1 MNDVDTRSVLK
12 MFAELDSKRQ
22 KQAHRSALRRGVNI
36 LVKEARKSLRT
47 AVRKPNSKNWWNGK
61 TLQSGIKSSI
71 NKEVTEGKVHI
82 MGDFR
87 LKFFEMGTK
96 RRRTSGRNKAKVRGK
111 IPKYRQHKPS
121 NRGSIRPFRFFRR
134 ARNQKEKEIEENMN
148 NILAESIKRINA
160 KFKGR

>member
-1 MNDVDTRSVLK
+1 MNDVDTRSVLE
-12 MFAELDSKRQ
+12 MFAELDSRRQ
-22 KQAHRSALRRGVNI
+22 KQAHSSALRRGVNI

-96 RRRTSGRNKAKVRGK
+96 LRKTSGANRASVRGK

-121 NRGSIRPFRFFRR
+121 YRGSIKASNFFLK
-134 ARNQKEKEIEENMN
+134 ARNRKEKEISDNMN
-148 NILAESIKRINA
+148 TIIAESIRKVNEQ
-160 KFKGR
+160 FKGR

>member
-1 MNDVDTRSVLK
+1 MNDVDTRSVLE
-12 MFAELDSKRQ
+12 MFAELDSRRQ
-22 KQAHRSALRRGVNI
+22 KQAHSSALRRGVNI

-71 NKEVTEGKVHI
+71 NREVTEGKVHI

-96 RRRTSGRNKAKVRGK
+96 LRKTSGANRASVRGK

-121 NRGSIRPFRFFRR
+121 YRGSIKASNFFLK
-134 ARNQKEKEIEENMN
+134 ARNRKEKEISD
-148 NILAESIKRINA
+148 NIPPIISRLI
-160 KFKGR
+160 

>member
-1 MNDVDTRSVLK
+1 MNDVDTRSVLE
-12 MFAELDSKRQ
+12 MFAELDSRRQ

-71 NKEVTEGKVHI
+71 NREVTEGKVHI

-111 IPKYRQHKPS
+111 TPKYRQHKPS
-121 NRGSIRPFRFFRR
+121 NRGSIKPFRFFRR

>member
-12 MFAELDSKRQ
+12 MFAELDSRRQ
-22 KQAHRSALRRGVNI
+22 KQAHRSALRIGVNI
-36 LVKEARKSLRT
+36 LVKEARETLKM
-47 AVRKPNSKNWWNGK
+47 AVKNPDSKNWWNGK
-61 TLQSGIKSSI
+61 TLKSGIKSSI
-71 NKEVTEGKVHI
+71 NREATEGKVHI
-82 MGDFR
+82 MRDFR

-96 RRRTSGRNKAKVRGK
+96 RRRTSGRNNAKVRGK
-111 IPKYRQHKPS
+111 NPKYRQYKPS
-121 NRGSIRPFRFFRR
+121 NRGSIKPFRFFRR

>member
-12 MFAELDSKRQ
+12 MFAELDSRRQ

-36 LVKEARKSLRT
+36 LVEEARKSLEI
-47 AVRKPNSKNWWNGK
+47 AVRNPNSKNWWNGK
-61 TLQSGIKSSI
+61 TLKSGIKSSI
-71 NKEVTEGKVHI
+71 NREVTEGKVHI

-111 IPKYRQHKPS
+111 TPKYRQYKPS
-121 NRGSIRPFRFFRR
+121 NRGSIKPFRFFRR

-148 NILAESIKRINA
+148 NILAESIKKINEQ
-160 KFKGR
+160 FKGR

>member
-12 MFAELDSKRQ
+12 MFAELDSRRQ
-22 KQAHRSALRRGVNI
+22 KQAHRSAIRKGVDI
-36 LVKEARKSLRT
+36 LIKEARGTLGM
-47 AVRKPNSKNWWNGK
+47 AVRDPKSKNWWNGK
-61 TLQSGIKSSI
+61 TLRSGVKASI

-96 RRRTSGRNKAKVRGK
+96 RRRTSGSNKAKVRGK

-134 ARNQKEKEIEENMN
+134 ARNQKEKEIEENMT

>member
-96 RRRTSGRNKAKVRGK
+96 LRKTSGANKASVRGK

-121 NRGSIRPFRFFRR
+121 NRGSIKASNFFLK
-134 ARNQKEKEIEENMN
+134 ARNIKEKEISDNMN
-148 NILAESIKRINA
+148 TIIAESIIKVNEQ
-160 KFKGR
+160 FKGR

>member
-1 MNDVDTRSVLK
+1 MNDVDTRSVLE
-12 MFAELDSKRQ
+12 MFAELDSRRQ
-22 KQAHRSALRRGVNI
+22 KQAHSSALRRGVNI

-71 NKEVTEGKVHI
+71 NREVTEGKVHI

-111 IPKYRQHKPS
+111 TPKYRQHKPS
-121 NRGSIRPFRFFRR
+121 YRGSIKASNFFLK
-134 ARNQKEKEIEENMN
+134 ARNRKEKEISDNMN
-148 NILAESIKRINA
+148 TIIAESIRKVNEQ
-160 KFKGR
+160 FKGR

>member
-1 MNDVDTRSVLK
+1 MNDVDTRSVLE
-12 MFAELDSKRQ
+12 MFAELDSRRQ
-22 KQAHRSALRRGVNI
+22 KQAHSSALRRGVNI
-36 LVKEARKSLRT
+36 LVKEARKSLKT

-87 LKFFEMGTK
+87 LKLFELGTK
-96 RRRTSGRNKAKVRGK
+96 LRKTSGANRASVRGK

-121 NRGSIRPFRFFRR
+121 NRGSIKASNFFLK
-134 ARNQKEKEIEENMN
+134 ARNRKEKEISDNMN
-148 NILAESIKRINA
+148 TIIAESIRKVNEQ
-160 KFKGR
+160 FKGR

>member
-1 MNDVDTRSVLK
+1 MNDVDTRSVLE
-12 MFAELDSKRQ
+12 MFAELDSRRQ
-22 KQAHRSALRRGVNI
+22 KQAHSSALRRGVNI

-71 NKEVTEGKVHI
+71 NREVTEGKVHI

-96 RRRTSGRNKAKVRGK
+96 LRKTSGANRASVRGK

-121 NRGSIRPFRFFRR
+121 NRGSIKASNFFLK
-134 ARNQKEKEIEENMN
+134 ARNRKEKEISDNMN
-148 NILAESIKRINA
+148 TIIAESIRKVNEQ
-160 KFKGR
+160 FKGR

>member
-12 MFAELDSKRQ
+12 MFAELDSRRQ

-71 NKEVTEGKVHI
+71 NREVTEGKVHI

-87 LKFFEMGTK
+87 LKFFVMGTK

-111 IPKYRQHKPS
+111 TPKYRQHKPS
-121 NRGSIRPFRFFRR
+121 NRGSIKPFRFFRR

>member
-1 MNDVDTRSVLK
+1 MNEVDTRSVLE
-12 MFAELDSKRQ
+12 MFAELDSRRQ
-22 KQAHRSALRRGVNI
+22 KQAHSSALRRGVNI

-71 NKEVTEGKVHI
+71 NREVTEGKVHI

-96 RRRTSGRNKAKVRGK
+96 LRKTSGANRASVRGK
-111 IPKYRQHKPS
+111 MPRYRQHKPS
-121 NRGSIRPFRFFRR
+121 NRGSIKASNFFLK
-134 ARNQKEKEIEENMN
+134 ARNRKEKEISDNMN
-148 NILAESIKRINA
+148 TIIAESIRKVNEQ
-160 KFKGR
+160 FKGR

>member
-1 MNDVDTRSVLK
+1 MNNVDTRSVLE
-12 MFAELDSKRQ
+12 MFAELDSRRQ
-22 KQAHRSALRRGVNI
+22 KQAHSSALRRGVNI

-71 NKEVTEGKVHI
+71 NREVTEGKVHI

-96 RRRTSGRNKAKVRGK
+96 LRKTSGANRASVRGK

-121 NRGSIRPFRFFRR
+121 NRGSIKASNFFLK
-134 ARNQKEKEIEENMN
+134 ARNRKEKEISDNMN
-148 NILAESIKRINA
+148 TIIAESIRKVNEQ
-160 KFKGR
+160 FKGR

>member
-1 MNDVDTRSVLK
+1 MNDVDTRSVLE
-12 MFAELDSKRQ
+12 MFAELDSRRQ

-111 IPKYRQHKPS
+111 TPKYRQHKPS
-121 NRGSIRPFRFFRR
+121 NRGSIKASNFFLK
-134 ARNQKEKEIEENMN
+134 ARNRKEKEISDNMN
-148 NILAESIKRINA
+148 TIIAESIRKVNEQ
-160 KFKGR
+160 FKGR